1 MNDLMRRLESLSP
14 EKRELLLRKLR
25 EDAKAREPRN
35 VIPAR
40 DRQQAVPLSFAQQ
53 RLWFIDRLQPG
64 LALYNLPIVL
74 RVEGVLDVVAL
85 DKSFQALIARHEV
98 LRTTFAEEP
107 AGPVQ
112 RIAPSLTLPLRS
124 VDLRTPPVEEREA
137 EAWRLAHEEV
147 RRPFDLLQGPLLRA
161 TLLRLAEQEHLL
173 VLVLHHIVFDIWS
186 MGVLVREVLE
196 LYGAFSRGGQPAL
209 PPLRTQYADWA
220 AWQRGEAQRE
230 ALETQRSWWKERL
243 AGLELLDLPTDWQRR
258 PGVVARS
265 GSHTFRLPRERWG
278 AVKALAQREGATPF
292 MVLLAV
298 LDVLL
303 LRYSGQ
309 PDVAVGTPVAGRGR
323 REVEGLI
330 GFFINTLVM
339 RTDLSGN
346 PSFREALRRVRETCV
361 GAYEHQDVPLEH
373 IVAALQPGRDPGQ
386 TPFYRVSFNF
396 QNAPM
401 SQVSVPGLTL
411 RHLHLDSGLAKL
423 DLSLHFT
430 EGPEGLS
437 CLWEY
442 SADLFEA
449 ASVERMAG
457 GYRRLVE
464 ELVARPEARIG
475 EVELLEGE
483 ARRRVLEEWSRARR
497 AGAPV
502 GVRGHGLF
510 EARAEERPEAVA
522 VEESSGRRMTYGEL
536 EARANQLAH
545 HLRSLGVGPEVRV
558 GLCVERSAELVV
570 GMLGVLKA
578 GGAYVPID
586 PSLPAQRVRWMVEE
600 AGIGVVLTQQKLADE
615 LAWRGEVLVCLDTEW
630 EQVTRQPATRPEVRV
645 DAESLA
651 YVIFTSGS
659 TGRPKGV
666 MVRHGGLA
674 NTAGE
679 VVEGHGVKPDS
690 RVLQFASQSFDAS
703 VCEVFSTLSAG
714 ACLCMA
720 PKEELLPGGPLEET
734 VRRQG
739 VTVVT
744 LTPSVLK
751 QVKAGGLEGVRT
763 LISAGEACPPEV
775 VRRWGEGRRLIN
787 AYGPTEVT
795 VCATLTEGEVRAER
809 VGIGVPLP
817 RVRVY
822 VLDEGMR
829 PVPVGVAGEL
839 YVGGEGVAR
848 GYLGRPG
855 LTAERFVPDALSGE
869 AGARLYR
876 TGDVVRWGAG
886 GELEYVGRRDGQ
898 WKVRGMRLEVGE
910 VEAVLGECP
919 GVREAAVVVKEVEG
933 DKRLVAYVAGEVEVG
948 PVREWL
954 RGRLPEYM
962 VPAAYVV
969 LEALPL
975 SSSGKLDRKALPEP
989 ETERAGAAEAYV
1001 PPRTPMEQI
1010 VADLW
1015 AGLLQVERVGA
1026 HDNFFD
1032 LGGHS
1037 LIATQVA
1044 SRLHALL
1051 GVELPLQQIF
1061 DAPTVEKLARRVEE
1075 ARQEADGRRAVP
1087 PLVPASRDGGPPL
1100 SFAQQRLWFL
1110 DRLEPGSPLYNIP
1123 AAVRLEG
1130 NLDVRVLERCFEEII
1145 RRHEVL
1151 RTTFSLREQEPA
1163 QEIHPG
1169 GRLPIQVRDLQV
1181 LPESERGAEVLRLAA
1196 EEARGP
1202 FDLARGPLLRALL
1215 LRLGERE
1222 HVLVL
1227 VLHHIVSD
1235 AWSTGILLRELGAL
1249 YPAFSAGSPSP
1260 LPELSVQY
1268 ADYATWQRGWLRG
1281 ETLEAELGWW
1291 KARLAGAPGVMEL
1304 PFDRPRPAVQSH
1316 RGAHLVQ
1323 RLPLALQEAVRELG
1337 RREGVT
1343 PFMVLLAA
1351 FDALLFRYAGQ
1362 EDIVVGTDVAGRSR
1376 REVEGLI
1383 GFFINQL
1390 VLRTRV
1396 EAGLSFRELLRR
1408 VRETT
1413 LEAYAHQDVPFE
1425 KLVEAVNPERSLGH
1439 SPIFQVK
1446 LLLQNAPAPE
1456 LRLPGLTLSGLSFE
1470 TGTAKLDLIV
1480 ALTEGPEG
1488 LSCLWEYSAD
1498 LFEAASVERMAGGY
1512 RRLVEELVARPEARI
1527 GEVELLEGEA
1537 RRRVLEEWSRARR
1550 AGAPVGVRGH
1560 GLFEAR
1566 AEERPEAVAVEESSG
1581 RRMTYGELEARA
1593 NQLAH
1598 HLRSLGVGPEVR
1610 VGLCVER
1617 SAELVV
1623 GMLGVLKAGGAYV
1636 PIDPSLPAQ
1645 RVRWMVEE
1653 AGIGVVLTQQKLADE
1668 LAWRGEVLVCL
1679 DTEWEQVTRQPATRP
1694 EVRVDAESLA
1704 YVIFT
1709 SGSTGRP
1716 KGVMVRHG
1724 GLANTAGEVVEGHGV
1739 KPDSRVLQFAS
1750 QSFDASVC
1758 EVFSTLS
1765 AGACLCMA
1773 PKEELL
1779 PGGPLEETVRR
1790 QGVTVVTLTPSVLKQ
1805 VKAGG
1810 LEGVRTLIS
1819 AGEAC
1824 PPEVVRR
1831 WGEGRRLINAYGPTE
1846 VTVCAT
1852 LTEGEVRA
1860 ERVGIG
1866 VPLPRVRVYVLDEG
1880 MRPVPVG
1887 VAGELYVGGEGV
1899 ARGYLGRPGLT
1910 AERFVPD
1917 ALSGEAGARL
1927 YRTGD
1932 VVRWGAGGE
1941 LEYVGRRDGQWK
1953 VRGMRLEV
1961 GEVEAVL
1968 GECPGVREAAVV
1980 VKEVE
1985 GDKRLV
1991 AYVAGEVE
1999 VGPVREWLR
2008 GRLPEYMVPA
2018 AYVVLEALPLSSSG
2032 KLDRKALPEPETERA
2047 GAAEAYVPPRTPME
2061 QIVADLWAG
2070 LLQVERVGA
2079 HDNFFDL
2086 GGHSL
2091 IATQF
2096 MSRIGALLGRELAL
2110 ATLFENPT
2118 VAALA
2123 EKLSASELANGQ
2135 VLPTVVR
2142 TPPAEQ
2148 LPLSFCQ
2155 EVYWSPEQGGA
2166 DNPLNSSPVVL
2177 RLDGELDVESL
2188 RRGIEEIV
2196 RRHESLR
2203 TCFPL
2208 VDGVPVQRILPPA
2221 PLEMDVVELGGASV
2235 TENEAEA
2242 LRRAREE
2249 IGRPFELARGPLVRC
2264 RLYRLS
2270 PVAHVLLVNMHHAIT
2285 DFVSFSIFASEL
2297 AVLYAAFREGRPSPL
2312 PELSLQYQDFTRW
2325 QHAWLKDG
2333 ALERLR
2339 EYWARALAG
2348 SAEDVRLPTDFPRP
2362 ERESFRGESL
2372 DLALPPELATRLRSL
2387 CRREGVTLFMLL
2399 LAAFQVLLARR
2410 SGQKDVRVGFAHAQR
2425 LRPELE
2431 RLIGMFAGYLV
2442 IRTDL
2447 QDCGTFRD
2455 VLGRVRT
2462 RYLEAFAHQGL
2473 PHAELVRLLPALCRI
2488 GFTFSDQEGRPTG
2501 VPGLEV
2507 RPLMQTRG
2515 WTLYDLKLGIADGP
2529 AGLVA
2534 TLEYKT
2540 ELFRPESVAALL
2552 GDWVR
2557 LLESITADVEQPLE
2571 HAANPVPPRGAAD
2584 DLAFPP
2590 DA

>member
-1 MNDLMRRLESLSP
+1 MSDLSRRLESLSP
-14 EKRELLLRKLR
+14 EKRERLLRKLQ
-25 EDAKAREPRN
+25 EDAKAAESRN
-35 VIPAR
+35 GIPAR
-40 DRQQAVPLSFAQQ
+40 DRSQAAPLSFAQQ

-74 RVEGVLDVVAL
+74 KVEGVLDVIAL
-85 DKSFQALIARHEV
+85 DKSLQALIARHEV

-107 AGPVQ
+107 EGPVQ
-112 RIAPSLTLPLRS
+112 RLAPSLTLPVRS
-124 VDLRTPPVEEREA
+124 VDLRGLPAAEREP
-137 EAWRLAHEEV
+137 EALRLAHEEL

-161 TLLRLAEQEHLL
+161 TLLRLAEQEHVL

-196 LYGAFSRGGQPAL
+196 LYGALSRGGQPAL
-209 PPLRTQYADWA
+209 APLRTQYADWA
-220 AWQRGEAQRE
+220 AWQRSESQRE
-230 ALETQRSWWKERL
+230 ALESQRSWWKERL
-243 AGLELLDLPTDWQRR
+243 AGLELLDLPADWQRR
-258 PGVVARS
+258 PGVAARS
-265 GSHTFRLPRERWG
+265 GSLTFRLTRERWE
-278 AVKALAQREGATPF
+278 AVKTLAQREGATPF
-292 MVLLAV
+292 MVLLAI
-298 LDVLL
+298 LDVMLF
-303 LRYSGQ
+303 RYSGQ
-309 PDVAVGTPVAGRGR
+309 PDVAVGTPVAGRNR

-339 RTDLSGN
+339 RTDLSGD
-346 PSFREALRRVRETCV
+346 PSFREVLQRVKETCV
-361 GAYEHQDVPLEH
+361 GGYEHQDVPLEH
-373 IVAALQPGRDPGQ
+373 IVAALQPGRDAGQ

-401 SQVSVPGLTL
+401 SQVRVPGLTL
-411 RHLHLDSGLAKL
+411 RHLHLDTGLAKL

-449 ASVERMAG
+449 GTVERMAM
-457 GYRRLVE
+457 GYRRVLE
-464 ELVARPEARIG
+464 ALVARPETRVG
-475 EVELLEGE
+475 EVELLEEGE
-483 ARRRVLEEWSRARR
+483 RRRVLEEWSRAKREVP
-497 AGAPV
+497 AGE
-502 GVRGHGLF
+502 RGHAHF
-510 EARAEERPEAVA
+510 EAQAEARPEAVA
-522 VEESSGRRMTYGEL
+522 VEEASGRRTRYGEL
-536 EARANQLAH
+536 EERANQLAH
-545 HLRSLGVGPEVRV
+545 HLKGLGVGPEVRV

-578 GGAYVPID
+578 EGAYVPID
-586 PSLPAQRVRWMVEE
+586 PSLPAQRVGWMLEE
-600 AGIGVVLTQQKLADE
+600 AGISVVLTQQKLADE

-630 EQVTRQPATRPEVRV
+630 AQVAGQPTTRPGWTG
-645 DAESLA
+645 DARSLA
-651 YVIFTSGS
+651 YVVFTSGS

-674 NTAGE
+674 NMASA
-679 VVEGHGVKPDS
+679 VALGHGVGPES

-703 VCEVFSTLSAG
+703 VAEVFSTLAAG
-714 ACLCMA
+714 ACLCVA

-734 VRRQG
+734 VKRLG

-744 LTPSVLK
+744 LTPSVLR

-795 VCATLTEGEVRAER
+795 VCATLTRGEVSAER
-809 VGIGVPLP
+809 VSIGEPLP
-817 RVRVY
+817 GARVY
-822 VLDEGMR
+822 VLDESLR

-839 YVGGEGVAR
+839 YVGGSGVAR
-848 GYLGRPG
+848 GYLGRPE
-855 LTAERFVPDALSGE
+855 LTAERFVPDAFGTE
-869 AGARLYR
+869 EGARLYR
-876 TGDVVRWGAG
+876 TGDVVRWGPL

-898 WKVRGMRLEVGE
+898 WKLRGMRLEVGE
-910 VEAVLGECP
+910 VEGVLSECP
-919 GVREAAVVVKEVEG
+919 GVREAAVVVREVEG
-933 DKRLVAYVAGEVEVG
+933 DKRLVAYVAGEVEAG
-948 PVREWL
+948 RVREWL

-962 VPAAYVV
+962 VPATYVV

-975 SSSGKLDRKALPEP
+975 STSGKVDRKKLPEP
-989 ETERAGAAEAYV
+989 EAERAGSSSAYV
-1001 PPRTPMEQI
+1001 APRTPMEQI

-1044 SRLHALL
+1044 SRIHAL
-1051 GVELPLQQIF
+1051 VQVDVPLQEIF

-1075 ARQEADGRRAVP
+1075 ARSKVDGARPIP
-1087 PLVPASRDGGPPL
+1087 PLLPASRDGGKPPL

-1123 AAVRLEG
+1123 AAVKLAGR
-1130 NLDVRVLERCFEEII
+1130 LDVQVLERCFEEII

-1151 RTTFSLREQEPA
+1151 RTTFSLREQEPV
-1163 QEIHPG
+1163 QELHSG
-1169 GRLPIQVRDLQV
+1169 GRLSMQVRDLQD
-1181 LPESERGAEVLRLAA
+1181 LPAPERDAEVLRLAA
-1196 EEARGP
+1196 EEARAP
-1202 FDLARGPLLRALL
+1202 FDLARGPLLRARL
-1215 LRLGERE
+1215 LRLGEHE

-1249 YPAFSAGSPSP
+1249 YPAFSAGAPSP
-1260 LPELSVQY
+1260 LPELFVQY
-1268 ADYATWQRGWLRG
+1268 ADYATWQRSWLRA
-1281 ETLEAELGWW
+1281 ETLESELAWW
-1291 KARLAGAPGVMEL
+1291 KGRLAGAPGVMEL
-1304 PFDRPRPAVQSH
+1304 PVDRPRPAVQSH
-1316 RGAHLVQ
+1316 RGAHQVQ
-1323 RLPLALQEAVRELG
+1323 RLPLALQEEVRQLG

-1351 FDALLFRYAGQ
+1351 FDALLFRYVGQ
-1362 EDIVVGTDVAGRSR
+1362 QDIVVGTDVAGRNR

-1390 VLRTRV
+1390 VLRTQV
-1396 EAGLSFRELLRR
+1396 EAGLSFRELLKR
-1408 VRETT
+1408 VRDTT

-1446 LLLQNAPAPE
+1446 LLLQNAPVPE
-1456 LRLPGLTLSGLSFE
+1456 LRLPGLTLSGLGFE

-1498 LFEAASVERMAGGY
+1498 LFEATTVERMAAGY
-1512 RRLVEELVARPEARI
+1512 RRVLEALVARPETRV
-1527 GEVELLEGEA
+1527 GEVELLEEGE
-1537 RRRVLEEWSRARR
+1537 RRRVLEEWSGARR
-1550 AGAPVGVRGH
+1550 EVPAGERGH
-1560 GLFEAR
+1560 AHFEAR
-1566 AEERPEAVAVEESSG
+1566 AEARPEAVAVEEASG
-1581 RRMTYGELEARA
+1581 RRIRYGELEERA

-1598 HLRSLGVGPEVR
+1598 HLKGLGVGPEVR

-1645 RVRWMVEE
+1645 RVGWMLEE
-1653 AGIGVVLTQQKLADE
+1653 AGISVVLTQQKLADE

-1679 DTEWEQVTRQPATRP
+1679 DTEWAQVAGQPTTRP
-1694 EVRVDAESLA
+1694 GWKGDGQSLA
-1704 YVIFT
+1704 YVVFT

-1724 GLANTAGEVVEGHGV
+1724 GLANMASAVALGHGV
-1739 KPDSRVLQFAS
+1739 GPESRVLQFAS
-1750 QSFDASVC
+1750 QSFDASVA
-1758 EVFSTLS
+1758 EVFSTLA
-1765 AGACLCMA
+1765 AGACLCVA

-1779 PGGPLEETVRR
+1779 PGGPLEETVKRL
-1790 QGVTVVTLTPSVLKQ
+1790 GVTVVTLTPSVLRQ

-1852 LTEGEVRA
+1852 LTRGEVSA
-1860 ERVGIG
+1860 ERVSIG
-1866 VPLPRVRVYVLDEG
+1866 EPLPGARVYVLDESL
-1880 MRPVPVG
+1880 RPVPVG
-1887 VAGELYVGGEGV
+1887 VAGELYVGGSGV
-1899 ARGYLGRPGLT
+1899 ARGYLGRPELT

-1917 ALSGEAGARL
+1917 AFGTEEGARL

-1932 VVRWGAGGE
+1932 VVRWGPLGE

-1953 VRGMRLEV
+1953 LRGMRLEV
-1961 GEVEAVL
+1961 GEVEGVL
-1968 GECPGVREAAVV
+1968 SECPGVREAAVV
-1980 VKEVE
+1980 VREVE

-1999 VGPVREWLR
+1999 AGRVREWLR

-2018 AYVVLEALPLSSSG
+2018 TYVVLEALPLSTSG
-2032 KLDRKALPEPETERA
+2032 KVDRKKLPEPAESERA
-2047 GAAEAYVPPRTPME
+2047 GSASAYVAPRTPME

-2070 LLQVERVGA
+2070 LLQVERVGV

-2110 ATLFENPT
+2110 ATIFECPT

-2123 EKLSASELANGQ
+2123 EKLSASELVQAQ
-2135 VLPTVVR
+2135 SLPPVVR
-2142 TPPAEQ
+2142 TPPVEE

-2166 DNPLNSSPVVL
+2166 DNPVNSSPVLL
-2177 RLDGELDVESL
+2177 RLSGALDVESL

-2203 TCFPL
+2203 TCFP
-2208 VDGVPVQRILPPA
+2208 VVNGGPVQRILSPA
-2221 PLEMDVVELGGASV
+2221 PLAMEVVELGGSSA
-2235 TENEAEA
+2235 EGNEAEA

-2249 IGRPFELARGPLVRC
+2249 MGRPFDLAHGLLLRC
-2264 RLYRLS
+2264 QLYRLS
-2270 PVAHVLLVNMHHAIT
+2270 PAVHVLLVNMHHAIT
-2285 DFVSFSIFASEL
+2285 DFVSFSVFATEL
-2297 AVLYAAFREGRPSPL
+2297 AVLYAAFREGQPSPL
-2312 PELSLQYQDFTRW
+2312 PELPLQYQDFTRW

-2339 EYWARALAG
+2339 EYWARTLAG
-2348 SAEDVRLPTDFPRP
+2348 STEDVQLPTDFPRP
-2362 ERESFRGESL
+2362 ARESFRGEGL
-2372 DLALPPELATRLRSL
+2372 DLVLPPELTQRLRAL

-2425 LRPELE
+2425 QRPELD

-2447 QDCGTFRD
+2447 QDSGTFRD
-2455 VLGRVRT
+2455 VLGQVRA

-2473 PHAELVRLLPALCRI
+2473 PHAELVRLLPELCRI

-2501 VPGLEV
+2501 VAGLDV

-2515 WTLYDLKLGIADGP
+2515 RTLYDVKLGVSDGP

-2540 ELFRPESVAALL
+2540 ELFRPESAATLL

-2557 LLESITADVEQPLE
+2557 LLEHITADAELPL
-2571 HAANPVPPRGAAD
+2571 
-2584 DLAFPP
+2584 
-2590 DA
+2590 